1 MKIIEALRDI
11 DQRLVEWLM
20 KEGLT
25 PEQKEALV
33 EARSDLLR
41 VESRML
47 VAKVLDPEE
56 DRELSRSRFEALGK
70 LAKG

>member
-56 DRELSRSRFEALGK
+56 DRELSKSRFEALGK